1 MVLTVFF
8 ERTLNRITNLV
19 QRFRTHV
26 IVGRRRRRESMDEEN
41 AVSLTKLVEVDKKNV
56 LVDGFHS

>member
-1 MVLTVFF
+1 
-8 ERTLNRITNLV
+8 
-19 QRFRTHV
+19 
-26 IVGRRRRRESMDEEN
+26 MDEEN